1 MGHGLRPG
9 DLKLPF
15 DAAENWPTTNAFD
28 NPGTRDNYHAGG
40 HEGIDWGCC
49 EGTPVRAMAA
59 GRVSKVVTDRVR
71 GGMDVP
77 SNEVYGNHVRIR
89 TGAEGTGFEHT
100 YAHLAQVYVYAGQ
113 EVAQGQLLGLSGDT
127 GRSSNPHLHVHLS
140 PFGLAA
146 LTAGNPHG
154 LLLHRNEHDP
164 PKTQQ
169 SPRRIILGAVDF
181 DRFLPVDRPVAR
193 DAATCPVAKG
203 LASATAL
210 TVHLEPN
217 GEATRLMAANLA
229 RLDSDDNIIL
239 YAVLGKD
246 ATPAAWW
253 QISVPDVG
261 VGWIRDAAVDV
272 ENKERVPIT
281 HPRHAALVAHKAV
294 QDGSDGI
301 EVQTASSAVN
311 VRSAPEV
318 RGQIGDDDH
327 NVLGLLREPAGAR
340 AWRAVSRWA
349 CNHDEKEVWFEIALA
364 RGDLVNPVDAGA
376 ITGWIRADTVNDR
389 VQPAEIQAATALAV
403 RAWPDGPALD
413 GVTLAAQQRYALIGQ
428 SFDGAWWQVR
438 LAANRA
444 GWVRQDA
451 VTAQGYRNYVP
462 VTWRP
467 LARVKDGTAED
478 MSVRAGPE
486 ETQRVVATLNRDGT
500 DWPEIWGQ
508 FSASPT
514 WWLLRLRDG
523 SRGWVRAADVQTTG
537 HASAAPV
544 MWPPQASLK
553 STVTLGLNV
562 RSGPGA
568 SHRRVGSIAGGSTT
582 KYEIVGKDATV
593 PTWWRIQFSDALAG
607 WVSAAHVQTHGEVS
621 RVPAVSVAPTAVRHL
636 AATVTGPTAVRVA
649 WQPPAGAG
657 QPTGYA
663 VQYRRQG
670 ADAWTTQAHA
680 GTRAET
686 ALTGLVAGTAY
697 DVRVRAANAAGNGP
711 WTTSQGTTAAAAQAS
726 LKPALTAGLSVRAGP
741 DARQAQ
747 VGRLAGGA
755 TTRYA
760 VVGKDAAVAAW
771 WQIRFSAT
779 VTGWVPSASV
789 RTHGSTS
796 EVPVTILQAVRRLT
810 AVADGARALRVT
822 WQAPADG
829 PAPTG
834 YDVQYRQQD
843 THAWLTHTHVGTD
856 VRATLRGLTQR
867 ATYEVQV
874 RARQGTAQGPW
885 TAGTGAA
892 AAAPQLSLKATTTL
906 GLNVRSGPDTSHGRV
921 GSIPGGSATRYDILG
936 KDAAAAAWW
945 QIRFT
950 PSLTGWV
957 HGDYVQTHGST
968 SGVAVTWVLQAV
980 RSLAVA
986 AHGPRALNVTW
997 QAPAGGPT
1005 PTGYDVQY
1013 RQQGA
1018 NAWTNQAHSGAGAT
1032 AALSGLTP
1040 KTTYEVQVRATRSA
1054 AQGPWTAAQG
1064 ATAALPQLSLK
1075 TTTTLGLNVRSGPG
1089 TSHSRVGSIAGGSTA
1104 KYDILGQSGTSPVWW
1119 QIRFSDAVTGWV
1131 HGNYVQTHGST
1142 SGVAVTWVLQ
1152 AVRSL
1157 AVAAHGTR
1165 ALNVTWQTPAGGP
1178 TPTGYDVQYR
1188 QQGANAWINQAHS
1201 GAGATAALSGL
1212 TPKTTYEVQVRA
1224 TRSAAQGPWTAA
1236 QGATAALPQLSLKT
1250 TTTLGLNVRSG
1261 PGTGHSRVGSIAG
1274 GSTAKYDILGQ
1285 DAASPVWWQIRF
1297 SDTVTGWVHGNYVQ
1311 THGSTS
1317 GVTVTWVLQTVRS
1330 LAVAAHGPRA
1340 LNVTWQAPAGG
1351 PTPTGYDVQYRQQG
1365 ANAWINQAHSGAGAT
1380 AALSGLTPKTTYEVQ
1395 VRATRSAAQGP
1406 WTAAQGATAAL
1417 PQLSLKSTTTLGL
1430 NVRSGPG
1437 TSHSRVG
1444 SIAGGSTA
1452 KYDILGKDAVSPVW
1466 WQIRFSDA
1474 VTGWVHGNY
1483 VQTHGSTSG
1492 VAVTWV
1498 LQAVRSLAVAAHG
1511 PRALNVTWQAPAGG
1525 PTPTGYDVQYRQ
1537 QGASAWTNQAHS
1549 GTGATAALSG
1559 LTPQTTYAV
1568 QVRATRSA
1576 AQGPWTAAQGATA
1589 ASPQLSLKATTTLGL
1604 NVRSGPGT
1612 TYAVVGRIAGGAT
1625 TKYDILGKD
1634 AASPVWWQIRFSN
1647 AVTGWVH
1654 GNYVQTHGRL
1664 SGVAVV
1670 AAPPQLSLKRTT
1682 TWGLNVRA
1690 GAGTGHRIVGT
1701 IAGGSTARYDILGK
1715 NAATPTWWQIRFSAA
1730 VTGWVHA
1737 DYVQTHGSTSN
1748 VPRR

>member
-1 MGHGLRPG
+1 MGHELRRG
-9 DLKLPF
+9 DLGLPF
-15 DAAENWPTTNAFD
+15 VPGQNWKTTNVFD
-28 NPGTRDNYHAGG
+28 DPGTRRLYRQEGETEGQEKYG

-49 EGTPVRAMAA
+49 EGTPIHAMAA
-59 GRVSKVVTDRVR
+59 GRVSHIDDQRKR
-71 GGMDVP
+71 GGPTKSDYDEDHP
-77 SNEVYGNHVRIR
+77 YGNQVRIR
-89 TGAEGTGFEHT
+89 TGAGGTGFEHT
-100 YAHLAQVYVYAGQ
+100 YGHLSQVYVYPGQ
-113 EVAQGQLLGLSGDT
+113 EVARGELLGLSGNT
-127 GRSSNPHLHVHLS
+127 GHSTAPHLHVHLS
-140 PFGLAA
+140 PFGLME
-146 LTAGNPHG
+146 LTPANPHG
-154 LLLHRNEHDP
+154 LLRLLPDDDP
-164 PKTQQ
+164 RKTQR
-169 SPRRIILGAVDF
+169 SPRRIIRGAVDF
-181 DRFLPVDRPVAR
+181 GSFFSEYWPTR
-193 DAATCPVAKG
+193 DVATCPKATK
-203 LASATAL
+203 ATAVASEAETDAPDPTVRKEPKAGAASL
-210 TVHLEPN
+210 TIKVEKEN
-217 GEATRLMAANLA
+217 GEVENQ
-229 RLDSDDNIIL
+229 DVQVVESKV
-239 YAVLGKD
+239 YAVLGKN
-246 ATPAAWW
+246 AETAAWW
-253 QISVPDVG
+253 QISVPDIG
-261 VGWIRDAAVDV
+261 VGWIADAAVKV
-272 ENKERVPIT
+272 THKVRVPVT
-281 HPRHAALVAHKAV
+281 HPRPAALVAHMAA
-294 QDGSDGI
+294 QDSSDGI
-301 EVQTASSAVN
+301 EVQTVAAAVN
-311 VRSAPEV
+311 VRSTPEV
-318 RGQIGDDDH
+318 QDSARNKLGQIQ
-327 NVLGLLREPAGAR
+327 EATGAKR
-340 AWRAVSRWA
+340 WRAVSRWV
-349 CNHDEKEVWFEIALA
+349 CNHDERQVWFEIAIERGGLA
-364 RGDLVNPVDAGA
+364 QTVNAEE
-376 ITGWIRADTVNDR
+376 ITGWIRADTVEVR
-389 VQPAEIQAATALAV
+389 VLPPEIQATTALAV
-403 RAWPDGPALD
+403 RARPDGPALN
-413 GVTLAAQQRYALIGQ
+413 GVTLTAQQRYALIGQ
-428 SFDGAWWQVR
+428 SWNGTWWQIR
-438 LAANRA
+438 LAADRS
-444 GWVRQDA
+444 GWVRA
-451 VTAQGYRNYVP
+451 SEVEALGYRKYVP

-467 LARVKDGTAED
+467 QLVWSTEEATETVDVHE
-478 MSVRAGPE
+478 GPE
-486 ETQRVVATLNRDGT
+486 ETQGVVATLNRDGT

-593 PTWWRIQFSDALAG
+593 PTWWRIQFSDARAG

-621 RVPAVSVAPTAVRHL
+621 RVPAVSVAPTAVRTL
-636 AATVTGPTAVRVA
+636 AATVTGPTALRVA

-663 VQYRRQG
+663 VQSRRQG
-670 ADAWTTQAHA
+670 AGAWTTQAHA

-726 LKPALTAGLSVRAGP
+726 LKPALTAGLSVRSGP

-834 YDVQYRQQD
+834 YDVQYRQPD

-856 VRATLRGLTQR
+856 VRATLSGLTQR

-885 TAGTGAA
+885 TAGTGAT

-906 GLNVRSGPDTSHGRV
+906 GLNVRSGPDTSHSRV

-950 PSLTGWV
+950 PSLAGWV

-980 RSLAVA
+980 RRLAVA

-1005 PTGYDVQY
+1005 PTGYDAQY
-1013 RQQGA
+1013 RQQGV
-1018 NAWTNQAHSGAGAT
+1018 NAWTTLAHTGTGAT

-1075 TTTTLGLNVRSGPG
+1075 ATTTLGLNVRSGPG

-1152 AVRSL
+1152 AVRRL
-1157 AVAAHGTR
+1157 AVAAHGPR
-1165 ALNVTWQTPAGGP
+1165 ALNVTWQAPAGGP
-1178 TPTGYDVQYR
+1178 TPTGYDAQYR
-1188 QQGANAWINQAHS
+1188 QQGVNAWTTLAHT
-1201 GAGATAALSGL
+1201 GTGATAALSGL

-1236 QGATAALPQLSLKT
+1236 QGATAALPQLSLK
-1250 TTTLGLNVRSG
+1250 
-1261 PGTGHSRVGSIAG
+1261 A
-1274 GSTAKYDILGQ
+1274 
-1285 DAASPVWWQIRF
+1285 
-1297 SDTVTGWVHGNYVQ
+1297 
-1311 THGSTS
+1311 
-1317 GVTVTWVLQTVRS
+1317 
-1330 LAVAAHGPRA
+1330 
-1340 LNVTWQAPAGG
+1340 
-1351 PTPTGYDVQYRQQG
+1351 
-1365 ANAWINQAHSGAGAT
+1365 
-1380 AALSGLTPKTTYEVQ
+1380 
-1395 VRATRSAAQGP
+1395 
-1406 WTAAQGATAAL
+1406 
-1417 PQLSLKSTTTLGL
+1417 TTTLGL

-1452 KYDILGKDAVSPVW
+1452 KYDILGQSGTSPVW

-1498 LQAVRSLAVAAHG
+1498 LQAVRRLAVAAHG

-1589 ASPQLSLKATTTLGL
+1589 ASPQLSLKTTATLGL

-1625 TKYDILGKD
+1625 AKYDILGKD

-1654 GNYVQTHGRL
+1654 GNYVQTHGSL